1 MIDLVM
7 FDADGVL
14 FESDESNIAYYNAI
28 FERIG
33 EPPLTPE
40 EERACVFLA
49 GGQVFESRARGDLE
63 KVKLMHELG
72 RSLDFA
78 PFFKLLRPP
87 VELRP
92 FMLELKRRY
101 RLGLATNR
109 SATIPAVIDHL
120 NLSDVFDAVAS
131 ARDEVQ
137 PKPAPDILE
146 LCMSRASAKPENS
159 VYVGDSEVDSQA
171 AAAAR
176 CMFLGVGA
184 RIKCEN
190 WVEKLEL
197 LPAMLDGLLRPLN
210 RHVKA

>member
-1 MIDLVM
+1 MIDFVM

-14 FESDESNIAYYNAI
+14 FDSDESNIAYYNAI

-49 GGQVFESRARGDLE
+49 GGQVFEGRAKGDLE

-87 VELRP
+87 IELRP

-131 ARDEVQ
+131 TRDDVR
-137 PKPAPDILE
+137 PKPAPDVLE
-146 LCMSRASAKPENS
+146 LCMKRAGAKPEVS

-171 AAAAR
+171 ATAAR
-176 CMFLGVGA
+176 CLFLGVGA
-184 RIKCEN
+184 RVKSQN
-190 WVEKLEL
+190 WVEKLIH
-197 LPAMLDGLLRPLN
+197 LPAMLEGLVPQIG
-210 RHVKA
+210 KGA